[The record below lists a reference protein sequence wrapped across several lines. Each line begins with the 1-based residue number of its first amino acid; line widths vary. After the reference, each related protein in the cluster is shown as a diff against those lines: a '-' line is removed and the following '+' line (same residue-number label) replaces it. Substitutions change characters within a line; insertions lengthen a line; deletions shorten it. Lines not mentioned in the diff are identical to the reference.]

1 MLNTSS
7 VYGSRALLATV
18 FNTVDT
24 YILFMSF
31 STYLLLVL
39 LTYTHLFMLF
49 LSYSSVR
56 PLLKVP
62 PYSLLLVLTILV
74 VHVIRFSV
82 WGDELLGS
90 RFLSFWEIIRPLIEL
105 SFPRISLIDFI
116 SQLSIQ
122 IAALIYG
129 LLYYQLSSHFVY
141 YFYYCLFINV
151 ILFIYFIWLLLLKTN
166 STNYIFLFGIVSH
179 RYFYLG
185 VNLSYSIFTV
195 LVAADSS
202 SATGSLPA
210 NLFLHNW
217 PTINSLIGE
226 RGYPAYFI
234 PAGLLDHA
242 SHYPSLGTPN
252 ATNNFDDL
260 YNIDITLLRNI
271 SDSSLL
277 SSDFNQVILHSML
290 HITFSPGSS
299 SSRPVPVDSTS
310 YFRNCEGYLLTSPT
324 RLRPFMGWIE
334 TYRTSTLDGRFVPI
348 EGLLSCVNDLT
359 LTAKPDMSAPVL
371 NPVTPIEFFDRIFA
385 HPISHFT
392 PNDNLEL
399 TNTDVQPYSTR
410 VTLTGNSELT
420 TCSAYREG
428 TDTRFTVSFF
438 SSDSSLFV
446 FRIVSSEAENTFVSP
461 GNCLY
466 RAQFIVKNLRLPHDP
481 SDSTSRISI
490 TSKELVV
497 KK

>member
-1 MLNTSS
+1 
-7 VYGSRALLATV
+7 
-18 FNTVDT
+18 
-24 YILFMSF
+24 
-31 STYLLLVL
+31 
-39 LTYTHLFMLF
+39 MLF

-56 PLLKVP
+56 ALFKVP
-62 PYSLLLVLTILV
+62 PYSLLLVLTVLV
-74 VHVIRFSV
+74 VHVGRLSV

-90 RFLSFWEIIRPLIEL
+90 RFLSSWEISRSLIEL

-116 SQLSIQ
+116 LHLFIH

-129 LLYYQLSSHFVY
+129 LPYYHLSSHFVY

-151 ILFIYFIWLLLLKTN
+151 ILFIYFMWLLLVKTN
-166 STNYIFLFGIVSH
+166 STNYIFLFGVVSH

-195 LVAADSS
+195 LVASDFS

-226 RGYPAYFI
+226 RGYPPYFI

-242 SHYPSLGTPN
+242 AHYPSLGTPN

-260 YNIDITLLRNI
+260 YDIDITLLRNI
-271 SDSSLL
+271 TNSPLL
-277 SSDFNQVILHSML
+277 SSDSNQVILHSML
-290 HITFSPGSS
+290 HTSFSSGS
-299 SSRPVPVDSTS
+299 PIPVDSTS

-324 RLRPFMGWIE
+324 RLRPFIGWIE
-334 TYRTSTLDGRFVPI
+334 TYRTSTLAGRFVPI
-348 EGLLSCVNDLT
+348 EGLLSCLNDLT

-371 NPVTPIEFFDRIFA
+371 NPVTPIEFFDRIFL
-385 HPISHFT
+385 HPVDRHFT

-410 VTLTGNSELT
+410 VTLTDNSELT
-420 TCSAYREG
+420 TRSAYREG
-428 TDTRFTVSFF
+428 TDTRFTVTFI

-481 SDSTSRISI
+481 SDSASRISV